1 MNISWLSRHF
11 VGQQQGSRSC
21 VSSLLYFVEFE
32 AEVEVGDDTGVDV
45 GAETETEVEIEDRVE
60 ME

>member
-1 MNISWLSRHF
+1 MNIYWVFRHF

-21 VSSLLYFVEFE
+21 VSSLLYFVEVEAEDE
-32 AEVEVGDDTGVDV
+32 AEVEDDTGVDAEAESDD
-45 GAETETEVEIEDRVE
+45 GAE